1 MPRCG
6 DVMDLGTTN
15 LFLGILAVVSVIELL
30 GLMAAGL
37 FGYRMYSRVMQ
48 LLNGLEERQVAPAMA
63 RVNSILDDVKGVTT
77 KVQEETGKVDQAIRG
92 TLGRVDE
99 TADRVRANVQARANR
114 VVGVARGVRVAVETF
129 LGGRRRHE
137 APAPGRP

>member
-1 MPRCG
+1 
-6 DVMDLGTTN
+6 MDLGTTN
-15 LFLGILAVVSVIELL
+15 LLLGILAAVSVIELL
-30 GLMAAGL
+30 GLMVAGL
-37 FGYRMYSRVMQ
+37 FGYRAYSRVMQ
-48 LLNGLEERQVAPAMA
+48 LLHGLEERQVAPAMA
-63 RVNSILDDVKGVTT
+63 RVNSILDDVKDVTS

-114 VVGVARGVRVAVETF
+114 VVGLIHGIRVAVETF
-129 LGGRRRHE
+129 LSGRPHGH